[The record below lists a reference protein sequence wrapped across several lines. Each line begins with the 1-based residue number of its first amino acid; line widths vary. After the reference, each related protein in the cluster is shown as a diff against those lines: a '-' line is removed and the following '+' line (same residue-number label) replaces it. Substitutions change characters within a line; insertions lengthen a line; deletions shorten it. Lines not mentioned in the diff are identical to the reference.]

1 MLPLTRD
8 VLIDVI
14 RRPAEVLG
22 ARFEDAN
29 LPRLIAEATQREP
42 GALPLLSDLLQEMWL
57 SMLSRGD
64 GVLCWEDQPGIVD
77 IGLPL
82 KRRADAFLELP
93 TTDPD
98 VVRRLFTL
106 RLAQVA
112 QVGEPVRRR
121 ALKSEC
127 TPAEW
132 SVAEQLA
139 GSDQRF

>member
-1 MLPLTRD
+1 
-8 VLIDVI
+8 
-14 RRPAEVLG
+14 
-22 ARFEDAN
+22 
-29 LPRLIAEATQREP
+29 
-42 GALPLLSDLLQEMWL
+42 
-57 SMLSRGD
+57 MLSRGD
-64 GVLCWEDQPGIVD
+64 GVLCWKDQPGIVD

-112 QVGEPVRRR
+112 QVGEPVRRL

-139 GSDQRF
+139 GSDQRPALWRLIQDQWTFGFGFIRPVAA